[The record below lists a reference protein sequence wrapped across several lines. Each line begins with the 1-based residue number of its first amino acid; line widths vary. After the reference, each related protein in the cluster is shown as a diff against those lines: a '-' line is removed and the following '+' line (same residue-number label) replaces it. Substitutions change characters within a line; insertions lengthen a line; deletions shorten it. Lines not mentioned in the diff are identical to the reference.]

1 MQTRPRCQRAWSLS
15 VAWRRHAQDRRKARK
30 QPPLGGN
37 SDHWQAAEKRL
48 SPASRM
54 SRKAFLVELKG
65 GDRTIKA
72 QLDRKPLREGQKSFS
87 EGPERWVCVFSQR
100 KIGFVLQRGSHSNYP
115 SLSNESMA
123 VKINRSST
131 VIRLSISAP
140 CDPGAFRRQ
149 IGFVLRRAKDR
160 ILPDVIGP
168 VLLKKLLREARQ
180 NVML

>member
-1 MQTRPRCQRAWSLS
+1 MPRCQRAWSLS

-87 EGPERWVCVFSQR
+87 EGPERWVCAFSQR

-131 VIRLSISAP
+131 VIRLSISACRNP
-140 CDPGAFRRQ
+140 APSEDKLGLFCDEPK
-149 IGFVLRRAKDR
+149 IECCPTSSVLSC
-160 ILPDVIGP
+160 
-168 VLLKKLLREARQ
+168 
-180 NVML
+180 